1 MTVHA
6 VYTLPDGRTLP
17 IDFTVDGTGR
27 CEVAMTWQGERA
39 ELPEF
44 GLLLPLRR
52 ELTGVS
58 YLGLGPRETV
68 ADRTVGGKMGAWNY
82 NIREDFAQ
90 NSPVYPQ
97 ECGSRTGVYCA
108 EVTGSIPGICFESD
122 PGMVFSALPYT
133 PHELEKRPAPLR
145 TAPGRLQNH
154 RAVRSLPT
162 WCGWRQQLG
171 RKAP

>member
-68 ADRTVGGKMGAWNY
+68 ADRTVGGKWAHGT
-82 NIREDFAQ
+82 II
-90 NSPVYPQ
+90 S
-97 ECGSRTGVYCA
+97 GK
-108 EVTGSIPGICFESD
+108 I
-122 PGMVFSALPYT
+122 LP
-133 PHELEKRPAPLR
+133 R
-145 TAPGRLQNH
+145 TARSIRRNAEAAPGY
-154 RAVRSLPT
+154 T
-162 WCGWRQQLG
+162 
-171 RKAP
+171 APK